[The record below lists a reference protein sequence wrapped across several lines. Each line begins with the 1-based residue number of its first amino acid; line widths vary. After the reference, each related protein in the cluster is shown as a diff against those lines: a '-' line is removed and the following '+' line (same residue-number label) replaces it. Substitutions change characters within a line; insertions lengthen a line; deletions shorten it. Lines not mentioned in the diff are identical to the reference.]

1 MDELETKRADLEREL
16 HGADPNVGIAFGVDL
31 FEEFRQRGWFTLE
44 TFGALGTSLFSTQ
57 VPTFDKTHFVFPSWG
72 IPANEFQVGRAQQ

>member
-44 TFGALGTSLFSTQ
+44 RLWRSRNLSIFN
-57 VPTFDKTHFVFPSWG
+57 PSAG
-72 IPANEFQVGRAQQ
+72 FR